1 MKLIDP
7 KYGMIVGPDGEPMIV
22 KAATGEPI
30 PSDEPV
36 ILFRA
41 RDRNAIPMLRRY
53 KELCEADGCTDFHLA
68 GIENRLSAFVGFSE
82 DYPECMKQPGITRG
96 L

>member
-7 KYGMIVGPDGEPMIV
+7 KYGIEVRDGEPFIV
-22 KAATGEPI
+22 KAATGEAI
-30 PSDEPV
+30 EDGEPL

-41 RDRNAIPMLRRY
+41 RDRNAESMLHFYRG
-53 KELCEADGCTDFHLA
+53 LCAADGCTEFHME
-68 GIENRLSAFVGFSE
+68 GIQNRVDTFEQFKRE
-82 DYPECMKQPGITRG
+82 HPERMKQPGITRG